1 MLKALNV
8 TQQSRDLVNYLEEAE
23 KSIERLHVLNKI
35 SSMCGGPFF
44 PLSHLIYRGS
54 YGSRFPPVKGNVLSV
69 NISHCVLHTSV
80 SWTSVLVP

>member
-35 SSMCGGPFF
+35 SSMC
-44 PLSHLIYRGS
+44 
-54 YGSRFPPVKGNVLSV
+54 
-69 NISHCVLHTSV
+69 
-80 SWTSVLVP
+80 